1 MADIPL
7 DLIDAH
13 PEARPIDPA
22 GVAKL
27 ALSIGEGGLINPV
40 LLRPVGDRY
49 QSIAG
54 GHRIEAT
61 RELFDRGALAEP
73 TIRANVREMDDD
85 DAMLVMID
93 ENLMRID
100 LTPAERAMQTAKRK
114 EIYERKHPETKQGAA
129 PGNQYTG
136 KGMEARQLGGLP
148 NAPENKS
155 FTAATAA
162 ATGTSERAI
171 QRDAERGKMI
181 APEILDK
188 IIKGGKAGERL
199 NTGTYLDGLK
209 KLNHAEQQ
217 SKVQVD
223 LRSKQRTVSSQRTRA
238 RKRREL
244 AEKSMEEQEVE
255 KAVERLKKL
264 WIEANEEV
272 RNRFI
277 AWLDKMA
284 TSTAKSRKLS

>member
-40 LLRPVGDRY
+40 LLRPIGDRY

-61 RELFDRGALAEP
+61 RELGEE

-114 EIYERKHPETKQGAA
+114 EIYERKHPETKPTNEGGGGRA
-129 PGNQYTG
+129 NDTR
-136 KGMEARQLGGLP
+136 RQLGDESV
-148 NAPENKS
+148 AAR

-171 QRDAERGKMI
+171 QRDAERGQKI
-181 APEILDK
+181 APFVLDK

-244 AEKSMEEQEVE
+244 AEKSAEEGQIV
-255 KAVERLKKL
+255 KDFERLQKL
-264 WIEANEEV
+264 WNAANEEV
-272 RNRFI
+272 RSRFI